1 MEIISLNLLVPESWV
16 QKSWHLILQSRG
28 GFASVLVP
36 ASVAI
41 ALLANGFHDEFVV
54 FIIRGVVGV
63 VDRRY
68 VDFLLL
74 VGDDGFGTNFGVG
87 SGVHYLMDESQTFTI
102 PDFKCGSNGMIS
114 RISRIYVAPVTLQSA
129 WQLAET
135 FD

>member
-1 MEIISLNLLVPESWV
+1 MKQIDVNDDGVHRTTENHSTANCFFVPESWV

-87 SGVHYLMDESQTFTI
+87 SGVHY
-102 PDFKCGSNGMIS
+102 
-114 RISRIYVAPVTLQSA
+114 VAPVTLQSA